1 MRYALLD
8 SCDPVRA
15 ATLFYGDA
23 ATLWLD
29 SADTDHPSSRW
40 SYLCI
45 APIATL
51 QVRAEELSR
60 GEDGFADRADE
71 VRAWIRSTERQ
82 RIAEGPPFQG
92 GAAGYVSYDAAP
104 LFLERFQSRHMPRS
118 DLIEFNLYDTLLAF
132 DLEGQKTWVM
142 SAGLRAANAEE
153 DDALADAK
161 IAEVLTRLGDTR
173 RAPDVDVPLGW
184 SRPDQAIDYIAA
196 VKRTQDY
203 ILDGDIYQ
211 ANIAQ
216 NWVASHCDVS
226 SAFSNYL
233 QMRERTPA
241 PFAAFGHFEGRVLAS
256 ASPERLISASATGRV
271 VAEPIKGTV
280 RREADLIEDDLAQA
294 GLLAS
299 EKDRAENIMITDLLR
314 NDLSIVCEPESVEV
328 TSLCRLET
336 FSNLHHLVSTIEG
349 DLSDDKD
356 GIDLFKA
363 VFPGG
368 SITGAPK
375 LRAMEIIDELEQRPR
390 GAYCGAIGYVGFD
403 GALDFNILIR
413 TIDHLPTESTLLAGG
428 GITLMSDPVGE
439 LAESELKAERIAP
452 SLFRVGKKA

>member
-1 MRYALLD
+1 
-8 SCDPVRA
+8 
-15 ATLFYGDA
+15 
-23 ATLWLD
+23 
-29 SADTDHPSSRW
+29 
-40 SYLCI
+40 
-45 APIATL
+45 
-51 QVRAEELSR
+51 
-60 GEDGFADRADE
+60 
-71 VRAWIRSTERQ
+71 
-82 RIAEGPPFQG
+82 
-92 GAAGYVSYDAAP
+92 
-104 LFLERFQSRHMPRS
+104 
-118 DLIEFNLYDTLLAF
+118 TLLAF

-241 PFAAFGHFEGRVLAS
+241 PFAAFGHFQGRVLAS